1 MIKNGKGGE
10 NMRSEDLKA
19 SVITVALMIC
29 ILGMTICLTIMSNVQ
44 SGIMSQERIKLKEI
58 EANCIIKN

>member
-1 MIKNGKGGE
+1 MK
-10 NMRSEDLKA
+10 SEDMKM

-44 SGIMSQERIKLKEI
+44 SGIMSQERIKLKEMQYKYVVK
-58 EANCIIKN
+58 E

>member
-10 NMRSEDLKA
+10 NMKSEDMKM

-44 SGIMSQERIKLKEI
+44 SDIMSQERIKLKEMQYKYVVK
-58 EANCIIKN
+58 E